1 MGTTEVELKT
11 CEPRWNFRCALK
23 VGQHSMNVLR
33 VEVFD
38 HDDTLIDSTPDFLGR
53 VMLVGEGNSGM
64 PNRDVTYPLT
74 RRPVSKDWTSAD
86 NEMVAGI
93 LTLRYESADQEQDRL
108 TRTNAYK
115 NATLDDLLAT
125 PRAARLHLTA

>member
-1 MGTTEVELKT
+1 
-11 CEPRWNFRCALK
+11 
-23 VGQHSMNVLR
+23 MNVLR